1 MLCPDIFTCADSP
14 SLQFLAG
21 TEAKSDSMN
30 DTMKTDFRPVDPSIK
45 ENIDNGKMKTTPKVG
60 KKSLKPADS
69 LQLKSNELEEYATDD
84 SDEDFDSKVSF
95 SKIKLVKNAAIYAI
109 KSFIYDLKNF
119 AIFYPLIK
127 ASSFIT
133 FCAWVFPLFFLYKK
147 TGIYIPGMYSNFAMK
162 HENWD
167 IFFRNLYN
175 VIPMALASFMIKYG
189 QEAYFK
195 FKN

>member
-1 MLCPDIFTCADSP
+1 MKKIFCLYLTVSLLLCPDIFTCADSP
-14 SLQFLAG
+14 SLLPLAG

-45 ENIDNGKMKTTPKVG
+45 ENIDNGKMKTTPKT
-60 KKSLKPADS
+60 
-69 LQLKSNELEEYATDD
+69 NELEEYTTDD
-84 SDEDFDSKVSF
+84 SDEDFGSKVSF
-95 SKIKLVKNAAIYAI
+95 SKIKLVKNVAIYAI

-147 TGIYIPGMYSNFAMK
+147 TGIDIPGMYSKFAMK
-162 HENWD
+162 HENWG

-175 VIPMALASFMIKYG
+175 VTHMTLASFMIKYG